1 MELMTAFLPLLPT
14 DKRQNAAVEEPEKH
28 FYERSEKNLA
38 IGKRKK
44 ELPESNVVAVPQT
57 VGVSHPFLSLKN
69 YNPLS
74 MADMA
79 LYKSLR
85 EAIPVIDAAI
95 YKIIRLIGSFEV
107 NCENPSADYLLK
119 EFLKTVNVSGC
130 RQGID
135 AFVSTFLEQLLT
147 YGTSVGEIITNGNS
161 ITHLY
166 NADLKSVSLS
176 EGSSALDVVV
186 SADNGKGEF
195 IPVRYPSLI
204 LLSVLNPEPGSLYGT
219 SILKGL
225 PFVSD
230 ILLKIYNTIG
240 TNWERVGNV
249 RFAVTYKPQNDI
261 IDKAY
266 AKERAM
272 LVANEWSKTMSSG
285 STAAKDFIAVGD
297 VSIKAIGADNQILDS
312 EIPVRQML
320 EQIIAKLGIPPFL
333 LGLSWSTTERMS
345 YQQADILTSEIE
357 FYRRELNPVISQICR
372 LFLRLN
378 GFDCDFDILWDSITL
393 QDITEISRS
402 RYYDAQ
408 SEKILREAG
417 GETEDENSTE

>member
-1 MELMTAFLPLLPT
+1 MAL
-14 DKRQNAAVEEPEKH
+14 
-28 FYERSEKNLA
+28 
-38 IGKRKK
+38 GKRKK
-44 ELPESNVVAVPQT
+44 EEPAGAAVAVPQT
-57 VGVSHPFLSLKN
+57 HTSAHPFMKLSN

-74 MADMA
+74 TADMS

-85 EAIPVIDAAI
+85 EAVPIIDAAI
-95 YKIIRLIGSFEV
+95 YKIVRLIGTFTVECG
-107 NCENPSADYLLK
+107 NRQAKALLNQ
-119 EFLKTVNVSGC
+119 FLATVNVGGT

-147 YGTSVGEIITNGNS
+147 YGTAVGEMITDGNTL
-161 ITHLY
+161 THLY
-166 NADLKSVSLS
+166 NADLKTVSLS
-176 EGSSALDVVV
+176 EGSSALDITVNT
-186 SADNGKGEF
+186 DKGNGTF
-195 IPVRYPSLI
+195 TPVKYPSLI
-204 LLSVLNPEPGSLYGT
+204 LLSVLNPEAGNIYGT

-249 RFAVTYKPQNDI
+249 RFAVTYKPQNDV

-272 LVANEWSKTMSSG
+272 LVANEWSKAMSSG
-285 STAAKDFIAVGD
+285 STDAKDFVAVGD
-297 VSIKAIGADNQILDS
+297 VNIRVIGADNQILDS
-312 EIPVRQML
+312 EIPVREML

-357 FYRRELNPVISQICR
+357 FYRRQLNPVISQICR
-372 LFLRLN
+372 LFLRLH
-378 GFDCDFDILWDSITL
+378 GYDCDFTVNWESITL
-393 QDITEISRS
+393 QDITELARS

-408 SEKILREAG
+408 TRKIIAETG
-417 GETEDENSTE
+417 GEEADDTVSQ

>member
-1 MELMTAFLPLLPT
+1 M
-14 DKRQNAAVEEPEKH
+14 
-28 FYERSEKNLA
+28 A

-44 ELPESNVVAVPQT
+44 LPPESEVVAVPQISAS
-57 VGVSHPFLSLKN
+57 SHPFINLSS
-69 YNPLS
+69 YNPMS
-74 MADMA
+74 GYDMA

-85 EAIPVIDAAI
+85 EAVPVIDAAI
-95 YKIIRLIGSFEV
+95 YKIIRLIGSFSIITDDDE
-107 NCENPSADYLLK
+107 AGLLVK
-119 EFLKTVNVSGC
+119 DFLKAVKVGGT

-147 YGTSVGEIITNGNS
+147 YGTSVGEIITDGNT

-176 EGSSALDVVV
+176 QGNSALDIIV
-186 SADNGKGEF
+186 STDNGNGTF
-195 IPVRYPSLI
+195 VPVKYPALI
-204 LLSVLNPEPGSLYGT
+204 LLSVHNPEPGSVYGT

-225 PFVSD
+225 PFISD
-230 ILLKIYNTIG
+230 VLLKIFNTIG

-249 RFAVTYKPQNDI
+249 RFAVTYKPQNDTM
-261 IDKAY
+261 DKAY

-285 STAAKDFIAVGD
+285 SSSAKDFVAVGD

-320 EQIIAKLGIPPFL
+320 EQIVAKLGIPPFL

-345 YQQADILTSEIE
+345 FQQADILTSEIE
-357 FYRRELNPVISQICR
+357 FYRRELNPVISQIIR
-372 LFLRLN
+372 LFLRLH
-378 GFDCDFDILWDSITL
+378 GFDCRFEIEWDDITL
-393 QDITEISRS
+393 QDITELARS

-408 SEKILREAG
+408 TAKILNETG
-417 GETEDENSTE
+417 GEQSDDSDAQQHT

>member
-1 MELMTAFLPLLPT
+1 M
-14 DKRQNAAVEEPEKH
+14 KK
-28 FYERSEKNLA
+28 LA

-44 ELPESNVVAVPQT
+44 EAPESAVVAVPQT
-57 VGVSHPFLSLKN
+57 SGAKHPFLTLQN

-74 MADMA
+74 TADMA

-85 EAIPVIDAAI
+85 EAIPIIDAAI
-95 YKIIRLIGSFEV
+95 YKLIRLIGTFEV
-107 NCENPSADYLLK
+107 KCESREAEQLLGD
-119 EFLKTVNVSGC
+119 FLKTVNVGGA

-147 YGTSVGEIITNGNS
+147 YGTSVGEMITDGS
-161 ITHLY
+161 TVTHLY
-166 NADLKSVSLS
+166 NADLKAISLS
-176 EGSSALDVVV
+176 EGNSPVDIVV
-186 SADNGKGEF
+186 SADKGNGAF
-195 IPVRYPSLI
+195 VPVKYPSLV
-204 LLSVLNPEPGSLYGT
+204 LLSVLNPEPGNIYGT

-249 RFAVTYKPQNDI
+249 RFAVTYKPQNDV

-272 LVANEWSKTMSSG
+272 LVANEWSKAMSSG
-285 STAAKDFIAVGD
+285 SGAAKDFVAVGD
-297 VSIKAIGADNQILDS
+297 VNIKAIGADNQILDS
-312 EIPVRQML
+312 DVPVREML
-320 EQIIAKLGIPPFL
+320 EQIVAKLGIPPFL

-345 YQQADILTSEIE
+345 FQQADILTSEIE
-357 FYRRELNPVISQICR
+357 FYRRQLNPVISQICR
-372 LFLRLN
+372 LFLRLH
-378 GFDCDFDILWDSITL
+378 GFDCDFEIDWEAITL
-393 QDITEISRS
+393 QDITELSKS

-408 SEKILREAG
+408 TMRIITETG
-417 GETEDENSTE
+417 GETTDDNGN

>member
-1 MELMTAFLPLLPT
+1 M
-14 DKRQNAAVEEPEKH
+14 
-28 FYERSEKNLA
+28 A

-44 ELPESNVVAVPQT
+44 ETPESAVVAVPQT
-57 VGVSHPFLSLKN
+57 SGASHPFLTLSN

-74 MADMA
+74 SADMA

-85 EAIPVIDAAI
+85 EAIPIIDAAI
-95 YKIIRLIGSFEV
+95 YKLVRLIGTFDIS
-107 NCENPSADYLLK
+107 CESK
-119 EFLKTVNVSGC
+119 EAESLISDFLKTVNVSGT

-135 AFVSTFLEQLLT
+135 AFISTFLEQLLT
-147 YGTSVGEIITNGNS
+147 YGTSVGEIVTDGNT

-176 EGSSALDVVV
+176 EGSSALDIVV
-186 SADNGKGEF
+186 SADKGNGTF
-195 IPVRYPSLI
+195 VPVKYPSLI
-204 LLSVLNPEPGSLYGT
+204 LLSVLNPEPGSIYGT

-230 ILLKIYNTIG
+230 ILLKIFNTIG

-249 RFAVTYKPQNDI
+249 RFAVTYKPQNDV

-272 LVANEWSKTMSSG
+272 LVANEWSKAMSSG
-285 STAAKDFIAVGD
+285 SGAAKDFVAVGD
-297 VSIKAIGADNQILDS
+297 VNIKAIGADNQILDS
-312 EIPVRQML
+312 DVPVREML
-320 EQIIAKLGIPPFL
+320 EQIVAKLGIPPFL
-333 LGLSWSTTERMS
+333 LGFSWSTTERMS

-357 FYRRELNPVISQICR
+357 FYRRQLNPVISQICR

-378 GFDCDFDILWDSITL
+378 GFGCDFEIDWEAITL
-393 QDITEISRS
+393 QDITELSRS

-408 SEKILREAG
+408 TKKIITETG
-417 GETEDENSTE
+417 GEKTNDDSNE

>member
-1 MELMTAFLPLLPT
+1 
-14 DKRQNAAVEEPEKH
+14 
-28 FYERSEKNLA
+28 
-38 IGKRKK
+38 
-44 ELPESNVVAVPQT
+44 
-57 VGVSHPFLSLKN
+57 
-69 YNPLS
+69 
-74 MADMA
+74 MA
-79 LYKSLR
+79 LFRSLR

-95 YKIIRLIGSFEV
+95 YKIIRLIGSFNV
-107 NCENPSADYLLK
+107 SCENSYAEKLLAD
-119 EFLKTVNVSGC
+119 FLKNVNVGGT

-135 AFVSTFLEQLLT
+135 AFISTFLEQLLT
-147 YGTSVGEIITNGNS
+147 YGTAVAEMVTNGNTV
-161 ITHLY
+161 THLY
-166 NADLKSVSLS
+166 NADLKSISLT
-176 EGSSALDVVV
+176 EGSSALDITVNT
-186 SADNGKGEF
+186 DKGNGTF
-195 IPVRYPSLI
+195 VPVKYPALI
-204 LLSVLNPEPGSLYGT
+204 LLSTLNPEPGSIYGT

-225 PFVSD
+225 PFVSE

-249 RFAVTYKPQNDI
+249 RFAVTYKPQNDV

-272 LVANEWSKTMSSG
+272 LVASEWSKAMSSKN
-285 STAAKDFIAVGD
+285 TAAKDFIAVGD

-357 FYRRELNPVISQICR
+357 FYRRELNPIISQICR
-372 LFLRLN
+372 LFLRLS
-378 GFDCDFDILWDSITL
+378 GFDCDFEINWDAITL

-408 SEKILREAG
+408 TEKIICETG
-417 GETEDENSTE
+417 GEKGNDSGN

>member
-1 MELMTAFLPLLPT
+1 M
-14 DKRQNAAVEEPEKH
+14 
-28 FYERSEKNLA
+28 A

-44 ELPESNVVAVPQT
+44 EAPESAVVAVPQT
-57 VGVSHPFLSLKN
+57 SGTKHPFLTLQN

-74 MADMA
+74 TADMA

-85 EAIPVIDAAI
+85 EAIPIIDAAI
-95 YKIIRLIGSFEV
+95 YKLIRLIGTFEI
-107 NCENPSADYLLK
+107 NCENRSAEELIRD
-119 EFLKTVNVSGC
+119 FLKNVNVSGT

-147 YGTSVGEIITNGNS
+147 YGTSIGEIVTDGS
-161 ITHLY
+161 TITHLY

-176 EGSSALDVVV
+176 EGSSALDIVV
-186 SADNGKGEF
+186 SADKGNGTF
-195 IPVRYPSLI
+195 VPVKYPALI
-204 LLSVLNPEPGSLYGT
+204 LLSVLNPEPGSIYGT

-249 RFAVTYKPQNDI
+249 RFAVTYKPQNDV

-272 LVANEWSKTMSSG
+272 LVANEWSKAMSSG
-285 STAAKDFIAVGD
+285 SGAAKDFVAVGD
-297 VSIKAIGADNQILDS
+297 VNIKAIGADNQILDS
-312 EIPVRQML
+312 DVPVREML
-320 EQIIAKLGIPPFL
+320 EQIVAKLGIPPFL

-357 FYRRELNPVISQICR
+357 FYRRQLNPVISQICR

-378 GFDCDFDILWDSITL
+378 GFDCDFEIDWEAITL
-393 QDITEISRS
+393 QDITELSRS

-408 SEKILREAG
+408 TQKLITETG
-417 GETEDENSTE
+417 GEKTDDNSN

>member
-1 MELMTAFLPLLPT
+1 M
-14 DKRQNAAVEEPEKH
+14 
-28 FYERSEKNLA
+28 A

-44 ELPESNVVAVPQT
+44 LRPESEVVAVPQISAS
-57 VGVSHPFLSLKN
+57 SHPFINLSS
-69 YNPLS
+69 YNPMS
-74 MADMA
+74 GYDMA

-85 EAIPVIDAAI
+85 EAVPVIDAAI
-95 YKIIRLIGSFEV
+95 YKIIRLIGSFSIITDDDE
-107 NCENPSADYLLK
+107 AGLLVK
-119 EFLKTVNVSGC
+119 DFLKAVKVGGT

-147 YGTSVGEIITNGNS
+147 YGTSVGEIITDGNT

-176 EGSSALDVVV
+176 QGNSALDIIV
-186 SADNGKGEF
+186 STDNGNGTF
-195 IPVRYPSLI
+195 VPVKYPALI
-204 LLSVLNPEPGSLYGT
+204 LLSVHNPEPGSVYGT

-225 PFVSD
+225 PFISD
-230 ILLKIYNTIG
+230 VLLKIFNTIG

-249 RFAVTYKPQNDI
+249 RFAVTYKPQNDTM
-261 IDKAY
+261 DKAY

-285 STAAKDFIAVGD
+285 SSSAKDFVAVGD

-320 EQIIAKLGIPPFL
+320 EQIVAKLGIPPFL

-345 YQQADILTSEIE
+345 FQQADILTSEIE
-357 FYRRELNPVISQICR
+357 FYRRELNPVISQIIR
-372 LFLRLN
+372 LFLRLH
-378 GFDCDFDILWDSITL
+378 GFDCRFEIEWDDITL
-393 QDITEISRS
+393 QDITELARS

-408 SEKILREAG
+408 TAKILNETG
-417 GETEDENSTE
+417 GEQSDDSDAQQHT

>member
-1 MELMTAFLPLLPT
+1 M
-14 DKRQNAAVEEPEKH
+14 N
-28 FYERSEKNLA
+28 NLA

-44 ELPESNVVAVPQT
+44 EPPESAVVAVPQT
-57 VGVSHPFLSLKN
+57 SGAKHPFLTLQN

-74 MADMA
+74 TADMA

-85 EAIPVIDAAI
+85 EAIPIIDAAI
-95 YKIIRLIGSFEV
+95 YKLIRLIGTFSVTCDNKAVQE
-107 NCENPSADYLLK
+107 LL
-119 EFLKTVNVSGC
+119 EDFLRNVSVSGT

-147 YGTSVGEIITNGNS
+147 YGTSVGEMVTDGS
-161 ITHLY
+161 TITHLY
-166 NADLKSVSLS
+166 NADLKSISLS
-176 EGSSALDVVV
+176 EGSSALDIVV
-186 SADNGKGEF
+186 SADKGNGSF
-195 IPVRYPSLI
+195 VPVKYPSLI
-204 LLSVLNPEPGSLYGT
+204 LLSVLNPEPGSIYGT

-249 RFAVTYKPQNDI
+249 RFAVTYKPQNDV

-272 LVANEWSKTMSSG
+272 LVANEWSKAMSSG
-285 STAAKDFIAVGD
+285 SGAAKDFVAVGD
-297 VSIKAIGADNQILDS
+297 VNIKAIGADNQILDS
-312 EIPVRQML
+312 DVPVREML

-345 YQQADILTSEIE
+345 FQQADILTSEIE
-357 FYRRELNPVISQICR
+357 FYRRQLNPVISQICR
-372 LFLRLN
+372 LFLRLH
-378 GFDCDFDILWDSITL
+378 GLDCDFSIEWEAITL
-393 QDITEISRS
+393 QDITELSRS

-408 SEKILREAG
+408 TQKIITETG
-417 GETEDENSTE
+417 GETTDDNGN

>member
-1 MELMTAFLPLLPT
+1 M
-14 DKRQNAAVEEPEKH
+14 
-28 FYERSEKNLA
+28 A
-38 IGKRKK
+38 IRKRKK
-44 ELPESNVVAVPQT
+44 DSPESAVVAVPQT
-57 VGVSHPFLSLKN
+57 SSSNHPFMNLSN
-69 YNPLS
+69 YNPIS
-74 MADMA
+74 STDMA

-95 YKIIRLIGSFEV
+95 YKIVRLIGSFTVE
-107 NCENPSADYLLK
+107 CENKTAGSALAD
-119 EFLKTVNVSGC
+119 FLRSINVGGT

-135 AFVSTFLEQLLT
+135 AFISTFLEQLLT
-147 YGTSVGEIITNGNS
+147 YGTSVGEMVTDGS
-161 ITHLY
+161 TITHLY
-166 NADLKSVSLS
+166 NADLKSISLS
-176 EGSSALDVVV
+176 EGSSALDIIV
-186 SADNGKGEF
+186 STDKGNGTF
-195 IPVRYPSLI
+195 TPVKYPSLV
-204 LLSVLNPEPGSLYGT
+204 LLSVHNPEPGSIYGT

-230 ILLKIYNTIG
+230 ILLKIYNTMG

-249 RFAVTYKPQNDI
+249 RFAVTYKPQNDVM
-261 IDKAY
+261 DKAY

-272 LVANEWSKTMSSG
+272 LVANEWSKAMSSK
-285 STAAKDFIAVGD
+285 STAAKDFVAVGD

-357 FYRRELNPVISQICR
+357 FYRRELNPIISQICR

-378 GFDCDFDILWDSITL
+378 GYDCDFSINWEHITL

-408 SEKILREAG
+408 TRKLDYETG
-417 GETEDENSTE
+417 GENSNDTSSQ